1 MTSDVAAVLPFLEA
15 EVPVWNS
22 DGAIRLA
29 GRVDALILRE
39 GRVLGVLDW
48 KSALKPSP
56 EIKSH
61 YVSQLDA
68 YVAVTGAV
76 AGAVVF
82 MTSGELIWIG
92 DREGLLA

>member
-1 MTSDVAAVLPFLEA
+1 MTRDVAAVLPLLEA

-61 YVSQLDA
+61 YVSRS
-68 YVAVTGAV
+68 TH
-76 AGAVVF
+76 
-82 MTSGELIWIG
+82 TWRS
-92 DREGLLA
+92 LAQWPVRWCS